1 MSRVNHNANYIFD
14 VDGETIWEKLRN
26 IRSMLD
32 DRRRA
37 YQLALLKQ
45 EQTEAEI
52 ISKKEENIY
61 KYKEYLINKDF
72 QLSLIEDCKNEV
84 EFLEKFETYL
94 TQEAEKTRIPGKT
107 DDEMYELNF
116 FEELKTRLVRRAQA
130 QIISTGRIQ
139 EDTLLRLMKNKDA
152 LDACIQQ
159 GLLTSDVK
167 NVLDTN
173 LLPNPNIHTSN
184 YALLTNKEEMPN
196 D

>member
-14 VDGETIWEKLRN
+14 VDGETVWEKLRT
-26 IRSMLD
+26 IRGMLD

-37 YQLALLKQ
+37 YQIALLKQ
-45 EQTEAEI
+45 EQAEAE
-52 ISKKEENIY
+52 SEAKKEEDIY
-61 KYKEYLINKDF
+61 KYREYLINKDF

-116 FEELKTRLVRRAQA
+116 FQELKTRLVRKAQA

-139 EDTLLRLMKNKDA
+139 EDTLLRLMKNNDA

-184 YALLTNKEEMPN
+184 YALLTNKEEIPN

>member
-14 VDGETIWEKLRN
+14 VEGETVWEKLRT
-26 IRSMLD
+26 IRGMLG

-37 YQLALLKQ
+37 YELALLKQ
-45 EQTEAEI
+45 EQAEAELD
-52 ISKKEENIY
+52 ETNTY
-61 KYKEYLINKDF
+61 KYREYLINKDF

-84 EFLEKFETYL
+84 EFLEKFEIYL

-116 FEELKTRLVRRAQA
+116 FEELKTRLVRKAQA

-139 EDTLLRLMKNKDA
+139 EDTLLRLMKNNDA

-159 GLLTSDVK
+159 GLLTGDVK

-184 YALLTNKEEMPN
+184 YALLTSKEEIKN

>member
-14 VDGETIWEKLRN
+14 VDGETVWEKLRT
-26 IRSMLD
+26 IRGMLG

-37 YQLALLKQ
+37 YELALLKQ
-45 EQTEAEI
+45 EQAEAELD
-52 ISKKEENIY
+52 ETNTY
-61 KYKEYLINKDF
+61 KYREYLINKDF

-84 EFLEKFETYL
+84 EFLEKFEIYL
-94 TQEAEKTRIPGKT
+94 TQEAEKTRIAGKT

-116 FEELKTRLVRRAQA
+116 FEELKTRLVRKAQA

-139 EDTLLRLMKNKDA
+139 EDTLLRLMKNNDA
-152 LDACIQQ
+152 LDTCIQQ
-159 GLLTSDVK
+159 GLLTGDVK

-184 YALLTNKEEMPN
+184 YALLTNKEEIPN